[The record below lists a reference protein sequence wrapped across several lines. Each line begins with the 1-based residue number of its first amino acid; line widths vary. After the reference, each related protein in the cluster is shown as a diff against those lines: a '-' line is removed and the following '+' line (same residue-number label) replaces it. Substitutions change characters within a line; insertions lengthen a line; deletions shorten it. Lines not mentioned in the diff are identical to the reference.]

1 MSELSIEE
9 IERNDDIEIF
19 EEMHYHTTIHNVV
32 ALCLKHGTDN
42 ILENIREY
50 LAIDIGDKVC

>member
-9 IERNDDIEIF
+9 ILRNDDIEIF
-19 EEMHYHTTIHNVV
+19 EEMHYHTTIHSVV

-42 ILENIREY
+42 ILENIKEY
-50 LAIDIGDKVC
+50 LTLEVDKVC

>member
-9 IERNDDIEIF
+9 IERNTDIEIF

-42 ILENIREY
+42 ILDNIKEY
-50 LAIDIGDKVC
+50 LALEVDKVC

>member
-9 IERNDDIEIF
+9 MLRNEDIEMF
-19 EEMHYHTTIHNVV
+19 EEMHYHTTMANIV

-42 ILENIREY
+42 IIENIKEY
-50 LAIDIGDKVC
+50 LALDIGDKVC